1 MRFCI
6 SIFISTFL
14 VVCFQSAVNAE
25 PLDKVIAIVNSE
37 PVTQNE
43 LNQQMD
49 VAKNQLLAMKQP
61 VPSDS
66 ILRKEVLDKLIDMKL
81 QLQLAKKA
89 NITVSDKQVD
99 ETIAQIAAKNHLTV
113 SQLRSAIEQ
122 HNMTFG
128 DYKNQIRNEM
138 ILSQVTQTQVIP
150 TIKLSDAEID
160 QAKAQLLKKGVKGDL
175 DKKARLMLLQKKFPN
190 AMKTWLEQL
199 RSQAYVKITN
209 A

>member
-1 MRFCI
+1 
-6 SIFISTFL
+6 
-14 VVCFQSAVNAE
+14 
-25 PLDKVIAIVNSE
+25 
-37 PVTQNE
+37 
-43 LNQQMD
+43 
-49 VAKNQLLAMKQP
+49 
-61 VPSDS
+61 
-66 ILRKEVLDKLIDMKL
+66 
-81 QLQLAKKA
+81 
-89 NITVSDKQVD
+89 
-99 ETIAQIAAKNHLTV
+99 
-113 SQLRSAIEQ
+113 
-122 HNMTFG
+122 MTFG